1 MANTEILEIENKFI
15 FTNEGRRM
23 LTAQLNGIRFAILG
37 AILVQGIEPIKLTD
51 EDKQRN
57 PIDDEGHSTS
67 PFYNAMRTLNLEEL
81 INTPGVMIGIKD
93 VDYIAQRNQRIGVDD
108 LNAYH
113 DILDDIEKH
122 LLPVYYVPS
131 QELQDNYGNIYGT
144 YNFEFDRT
152 TISVAWPGTDD
163 DMAVSFA
170 HICLIGKQYAETNN
184 ATFNVNLTQRPVIV
198 GVAQLDGE
206 YEPATKTFVGG
217 AQLLKNQN
225 KYLAT
230 KIMLRFT
237 LDENDYDATF
247 VPANQS
253 EEVKEVL
260 DISKK
265 LSLIN
270 NGLKTDVDQGI
281 TMKIAENKT
290 VVEDLNLN
298 SEGSLAI
305 AKTLMVADPYRADKL
320 DNQWNAAGLVH
331 IINKEDVD
339 NETYKQQLILT
350 TLEHYEDLTE
360 PITTY
365 NAELFLR
372 GKGLET
378 AYAKIYNPY
387 LVQNASSGSGSS
399 GSSDIPVTLSAKGEE
414 APIFKMD
421 AVPENDRYAVEI
433 FGYEN
438 NYFGYNN
445 IDKTIFSNNNIT
457 FNPGKVTDET
467 IDDTDG
473 NILFNS
479 NYNYINGA
487 NLDNMLIN
495 ADYNYMDNVLSNM
508 LIGADANIIIND
520 AAGNV
525 LLATNYSTL
534 DGSSTESNLILGGN
548 KHYIKNGKN
557 NILLGQEGL
566 MAANKDSLLLMGS
579 WNKDSN
585 AKIVYGIGKD
595 NNNRKNAFEYYPETG
610 ELKLYSNY
618 GSDLSLTL
626 GGTAGISLPAG
637 KGIYLDRLT
646 ANNLSSSNIWSQFLK
661 VGPAPNNSK
670 GSMIMG
676 YNSYNAGNTLIPYF
690 SFATSDDQHAFFKYS
705 GDSIYFGTVVEPNHD
720 EIMFGYQS
728 TLSANGNVIVL
739 KEIGKSMAGTD
750 YSLLALNADT
760 SYPGAAP
767 HAVGKST
774 IVLESY
780 GPSLQDGK
788 TVIDNTGISLF
799 EENNQGAW
807 VEVKRFDKN
816 SSLYNKVRADVY
828 IWGDSKTNWHADA
841 RNIVAPSKEIKKWI
855 KDIFQVAPPILY
867 NTGDHNP
874 RPSNESYISIFSGVN
889 PETIAIKENT
899 DAYTSVANLI
909 KTTNYNNTL
918 YCGNQGDDDCWY
930 YYSYIPDNFNIDEIE
945 LNIFVHNFGD
955 SAIGF
960 IWIPIRNESKNAPLI
975 KATFHMEQGGDEHLV
990 FFHNQDYWK
999 TIKYE
1004 QMTVKGSKPVRLICI
1019 PGFGNA
1025 TTGPVPPTDEKANA
1039 WGWFIDQPD

>member
-1 MANTEILEIENKFI
+1 MANTEILDIENKFI

-81 INTPGVMIGIKD
+81 INTPDVMIGIKD
-93 VDYIAQRNQRIGVDD
+93 VDYIAQGNQRIGVDD

-113 DILDDIEKH
+113 NILDEIESH
-122 LLPVYYVPS
+122 LIPLYYIPS

-170 HICLIGKQYAETNN
+170 HICLIGKQYAETND

-206 YEPATKTFVGG
+206 YEPATKTFTGG
-217 AQLLKNQN
+217 AQLLKEEN

-247 VPANQS
+247 VTANQS

-378 AYAKIYNPY
+378 AYAEIYNPY
-387 LVQNASSGSGSS
+387 LVQTTPSGSGSS
-399 GSSDIPVTLSAKGEE
+399 GSSDISDTLTAQGEE

-457 FNPGKVTDET
+457 FNPGSITDET
-467 IDDTDG
+467 LDDTDG

-487 NLDNMLIN
+487 NLDNTLIN
-495 ADYNYMDNVLSNM
+495 SDYNYLNTVLSNM
-508 LIGADANIIIND
+508 LIGADANIIMND
-520 AAGNV
+520 AAGNL

-534 DGSSTESNLILGGN
+534 DGSSTESNLILGGIT
-548 KHYIKNGKN
+548 HYIKNGKN

-566 MAANKDSLLLMGS
+566 MAVNKESQLLMGS

-585 AKIVYGIGKD
+585 AKIVYGIGQD
-595 NNNRKNAFEYYPETG
+595 DANRKNAFEYYPETG
-610 ELKLYSNY
+610 ELKLYSDY
-618 GSDLSLTL
+618 GSNLSVTL

-637 KGIYLDRLT
+637 KGIQLDRLT
-646 ANNLSSSNIWSQFLK
+646 ANNLSSFNIWSQFLK
-661 VGPAPNNSK
+661 VGPAPNNSE
-670 GSMIMG
+670 GSMIMS
-676 YNSYNAGNTLIPYF
+676 YNSYNNGKTHIPYF
-690 SFATSDDQHAFFKYS
+690 MFATSDDQHSFFNYS
-705 GDSIYFGTVVEPNHD
+705 GDNIYFGTVVEPTTG
-720 EIMFGYQS
+720 ISFGS
-728 TLSANGNVIVL
+728 EATLSAKSNTIIL
-739 KEIGKSMAGTD
+739 KSTGESMAGTN
-750 YSLLALNADT
+750 YSLLALNANT
-760 SYPGAAP
+760 SYAGAAP
-767 HAVGKST
+767 YSEQRPA
-774 IVLESY
+774 IVLEGF
-780 GPSLQDGK
+780 GPSMQNGK
-788 TVIDNTGISLF
+788 TFIDNTGITLY
-799 EENNQGAW
+799 EENSDGAW
-807 VEVKRFDKN
+807 VEVKRFDRDTG
-816 SSLYNKVRADVY
+816 LYNKVRADVY
-828 IWGDSKTNWHADA
+828 IWGGSETSWHAGA
-841 RNIVAPSKEIKKWI
+841 LNIVAPSNEIKKWI
-855 KDIFQVAPPILY
+855 TDIFQVAPPILY
-867 NTGDHNP
+867 NSGNQNP
-874 RPSNESYISIFSGVN
+874 KPSNTSYIGIFSGAN
-889 PETIAIKENT
+889 PETISIDKDT
-899 DAYTSVANLI
+899 YTSVANLI
-909 KTTNYNNTL
+909 KTTNYSNTL
-918 YCGNQGDDDCWY
+918 YCGNQGGDDCWY
-930 YYSYIPDNFNIDEIE
+930 YYSYIPDYFNIDEIE
-945 LNIFVHNFGD
+945 LNIFVHDFDNCD
-955 SAIGF
+955 IGF
-960 IWIPIRNESKNAPLI
+960 IWIPIRNVNKNAPLI
-975 KATFHMEQGGDEHLV
+975 KATFYMEEDGEDQIA
-990 FFHNQDYWK
+990 FFHNQNYWNK
-999 TIKYE
+999 IKYE
-1004 QMTVKGSKPVRLICI
+1004 QVTIKGSKPIRLKCI
-1019 PGFGNA
+1019 PGFG
-1025 TTGPVPPTDEKANA
+1025 TITGGPVTPTDEVSNA